1 MIKAYVFIVVKPGG
15 RVNVTPEALIKIK
28 GVNDVTEVSGEYD
41 IILRVDVNELP
52 ELNALIKN
60 VRLLGGIEKTTT
72 MIGAE

>member
-15 RVNVTPEALIKIK
+15 RVNVTPEALMKIK